1 LYGKSVPD
9 CLTIKLL
16 MKPILLAIVLCSIAV
31 AGKAQ
36 NAAKIIKTYFSGY
49 EKKDWSITSSQLAD
63 GFTFTS
69 PAPDDHIPLAV
80 YKQRCWPQSKFIKK
94 IDFITIVQDGDHAF
108 ALYNGTTTDNKVIR
122 NAEYYTFSNGK
133 IKSIECFFGGS
144 GAGYPTN
151 AK

>member
-1 LYGKSVPD
+1 MFLAFMLCG
-9 CLTIKLL
+9 LT
-16 MKPILLAIVLCSIAV
+16 V
-31 AGKAQ
+31 ACKAQ
-36 NAAKIIKTYFSGY
+36 NAEKIIKTYFLGY

-69 PAPDDHIPLAV
+69 PAPDDHIPLDV

-94 IDFITIVQDGDHAF
+94 FDFIAIVQEGDHAF
-108 ALYNGTTTDNKVIR
+108 ALYTGTTTDNKVIR
-122 NAEYYTFSNGK
+122 NTEYYTFSNGK

>member
-1 LYGKSVPD
+1 MYGKSIPG

-16 MKPILLAIVLCSIAV
+16 MKSILLAIVLCSIA
-31 AGKAQ
+31 AAAKSQ
-36 NAAKIIKTYFSGY
+36 DAAKIIRTYFSGY
-49 EKKDWSITSSQLAD
+49 EKKDWSITSSQLAE

-80 YKQRCWPQSKFIKK
+80 YKQRCWPQSKLIKQ
-94 IDFITIVQDGDHAF
+94 IDFISIVQEGDHAF
-108 ALYNGTTTDNKVIR
+108 ALYTGITTDGKVIR

-144 GAGYPTN
+144 GAGYPSN